1 MSSTDKQHTLAYLG
15 LAMTALFW
23 AGNAVVARGTSGS
36 IPPLALAFWRWA
48 IALVVIAP
56 FGFRLVLRD
65 WPTIRRHFP
74 QIISLAIF
82 SVGLFNT
89 LLYLAAQSTSAVNI
103 ALMNSTIPVV
113 VALLVW
119 LLLREPVS
127 PRQAGGIGLALVGM
141 LAIIA
146 RGSLDTLAQ
155 FSFNAGDLIM
165 VGAVV
170 SWGLYSVLLRRHS
183 VPVHPVALLTVL
195 IALGLPIILPFYLAE
210 LYAQGGF
217 AMSLHLLPPFLYVGV
232 FPSVLAYLFW
242 NHGVAVI
249 GPARS
254 AMFIYLTPVF
264 ATGLA
269 LVFLNEQL
277 HLFHAAGALL
287 ILAGLFLA
295 TRPAAR
301 RSAAPPLTD

>member
-1 MSSTDKQHTLAYLG
+1 MSNTDKKHTLAYLG

-23 AGNAVVARGTSGS
+23 AGNAVVARGTSGD

-56 FGFRLVLRD
+56 FGFPRVWRE
-65 WPTIRRHFP
+65 WSTIRRHFP
-74 QIISLAIF
+74 QIVSLAVF

-89 LLYLAAQSTSAVNI
+89 LLYLAAQSTGAVNI
-103 ALMNSTIPVV
+103 ALMNSTIPIA

-119 LLLREPVS
+119 LVLREPVS
-127 PRQAGGIGLALVGM
+127 PRQAGGIGLALIGM
-141 LAIIA
+141 LVIIA
-146 RGSLDTLAQ
+146 KGSLNTLVS

-165 VGAVV
+165 VGAVM
-170 SWGLYSVLLRRHS
+170 SWGLYSVLLRRHN
-183 VPVHPVALLTVL
+183 VPLHPITLLTVL
-195 IALGLPIILPFYLAE
+195 IALGLPIILPFYLTE
-210 LYAQGGF
+210 LYLSGGF
-217 AMSLHLLPPFLYVGV
+217 ALSARLIPPFLYVGV

-269 LVFLNEQL
+269 LIFLDERL
-277 HLFHAAGALL
+277 HLFHAAGAVL

-295 TRPAAR
+295 TRPSLR
-301 RSAAPPLTD
+301 RAPVPPLTD